1 MCAFVCVCVCL
12 KLKSATTTYI
22 VFVCS
27 VKGVVVVVVKQWE
40 KGDGVELVT
49 STVVCEESECE
60 HNA

>member
-1 MCAFVCVCVCL
+1 MCL

-40 KGDGVELVT
+40 KGGGVELVT